1 MDKWTLKK
9 QRVHWAVN
17 QSNLQWH
24 LNLKVFL
31 KNPSLKTWHGG
42 WYTVRT
48 ADRTGVCLRYSHIT
62 ESRST
67 CTSVSTQNKRDSY
80 EWCYGADIRCCMVLS
95 QDVWGEGRE
104 LWNCAGALNSGN
116 QKNSWLP
123 NLALHLGS
131 CRECQT
137 MKWEPQR
144 EFSFMSS
151 ELWGV
156 TEVAQSRWDREVPLP
171 ESPPPTVHL
180 QFDQS
185 SFASVLFHV
194 LHFWVT
200 SCLKIPRFEKPFLQC
215 TTKLQDPK
223 GSLSLF
229 KKIFIYFF
237 GCAK

>member
-104 LWNCAGALNSGN
+104 LWNCAGALGGESEK
-116 QKNSWLP
+116 QLATQLSSASWELP
-123 NLALHLGS
+123 WMPNDEVGTSEGVFIYVIRALGCHRGGPEQVGPWGS
-131 CRECQT
+131 FTR
-137 MKWEPQR
+137 
-144 EFSFMSS
+144 
-151 ELWGV
+151 V
-156 TEVAQSRWDREVPLP
+156 
-171 ESPPPTVHL
+171 PPTHGPSAIWPEQL
-180 QFDQS
+180 CFC
-185 SFASVLFHV
+185 SV
-194 LHFWVT
+194 
-200 SCLKIPRFEKPFLQC
+200 SCVAFL
-215 TTKLQDPK
+215 
-223 GSLSLF
+223 SNILF
-229 KKIFIYFF
+229 KNPTIRKTLFTVYH
-237 GCAK
+237 